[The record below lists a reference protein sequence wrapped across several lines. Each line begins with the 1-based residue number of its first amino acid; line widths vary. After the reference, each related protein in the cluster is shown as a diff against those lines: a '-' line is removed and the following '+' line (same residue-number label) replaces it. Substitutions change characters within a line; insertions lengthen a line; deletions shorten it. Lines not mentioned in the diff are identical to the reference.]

1 MACGYTVVRCCA
13 NSVDLTITHLRRVFA
28 LLLCCNACIRAC
40 AYAQAGHSATALF
53 VLSSG
58 VLLRY
63 TVKGALHLE
72 NHDGGPGESRFMFGQ
87 VTFNTMRTFEN
98 KYDL

>member
-1 MACGYTVVRCCA
+1 VLLYGLWPCTLALPQHK
-13 NSVDLTITHLRRVFA
+13 SVDVTIVYLPVTLA
-28 LLLCCNACIRAC
+28 SAYACVRAC

-87 VTFNTMRTFEN
+87 VRSV
-98 KYDL
+98 YA